1 MKKYTIA
8 IAGNPNCGKTTLFNA
23 LTGAKQRVGNW
34 PGVTVERIEGSYKHQ
49 GYSIDVIDLPGI
61 YSFSAYSLD
70 EKVSREYILF
80 EKPDLVVN
88 IVDATNMERNLYL
101 TTQLLE
107 MQIPVVVTLNM
118 MDVAKQKKIRI
129 EVKHLATHLGC
140 PVIPIVATKKQG
152 IAELKDEIIAAAER
166 HEISRTQVL
175 YDSLVEDAIE
185 KIMERSAPFAQDN
198 NVDNRWLAIKL
209 LESDDLAISM
219 TKNKLEDIITPE
231 SAKIEKHTRSEVDIV
246 IADGRYGFIHG
257 LTRDVVHRDS
267 EIRKNVSDFIDKF
280 VLNRFL
286 SIPIFFGVMYLIFM
300 LTINVGAPFIDFFDG
315 FMGTIFVDGFG
326 HLLTSLNFP
335 QWLLTIL
342 ASGFGGAI
350 QTISTFI
357 PPIFFMFLSLSIL
370 EDSGYMSRAAF
381 VMDRFMRFIGLPGK
395 AFIPMLVGFG
405 CNVPAIMA
413 TRTLENNR
421 DRILTILI
429 NPFMSCGAR
438 LPVYAL
444 FATVFFPG
452 KGGLIIF
459 GIYLIGIFLAVLSGL
474 LFKKT
479 IFQGE
484 TSTFVMELP
493 PYHIPTFN
501 GIMLHTWQ
509 RLKTFILRAG
519 QVILIV
525 VILLSFLNSI
535 GTDGSFGNE
544 DSSNSI
550 LSYIGKCITPVFNPM
565 GVSDRNWPA
574 TVGIIT
580 GIFAKEAVVGTLDA
594 LYSQLD
600 ETEEIEE
607 EFDFWGGIVEAFQTI
622 PEGFKG
628 LGESAADPMGLSV
641 ETSDMEAVEEELEVD
656 SSTFSEMSSR
666 FGGKNN
672 AFAYLLFIL
681 IYAPCVA
688 VIATIYRETNFKWM
702 TFSVLYLTILAW
714 LIATLFY
721 QVSIFAVQPAI
732 SAMWII
738 IIAVIFILFYIGMKI
753 ASKRITIKA

>member
-175 YDSLVEDAIE
+175 YDSVVEDAIE

-267 EIRKNVSDFIDKF
+267 EIRKNS
-280 VLNRFL
+280 LRF
-286 SIPIFFGVMYLIFM
+286 
-300 LTINVGAPFIDFFDG
+300 
-315 FMGTIFVDGFG
+315 
-326 HLLTSLNFP
+326 H
-335 QWLLTIL
+335 
-342 ASGFGGAI
+342 
-350 QTISTFI
+350 
-357 PPIFFMFLSLSIL
+357 
-370 EDSGYMSRAAF
+370 R
-381 VMDRFMRFIGLPGK
+381 
-395 AFIPMLVGFG
+395 
-405 CNVPAIMA
+405 
-413 TRTLENNR
+413 
-421 DRILTILI
+421 
-429 NPFMSCGAR
+429 
-438 LPVYAL
+438 
-444 FATVFFPG
+444 
-452 KGGLIIF
+452 
-459 GIYLIGIFLAVLSGL
+459 
-474 LFKKT
+474 
-479 IFQGE
+479 
-484 TSTFVMELP
+484 
-493 PYHIPTFN
+493 
-501 GIMLHTWQ
+501 
-509 RLKTFILRAG
+509 
-519 QVILIV
+519 
-525 VILLSFLNSI
+525 
-535 GTDGSFGNE
+535 
-544 DSSNSI
+544 
-550 LSYIGKCITPVFNPM
+550 
-565 GVSDRNWPA
+565 
-574 TVGIIT
+574 
-580 GIFAKEAVVGTLDA
+580 
-594 LYSQLD
+594 
-600 ETEEIEE
+600 
-607 EFDFWGGIVEAFQTI
+607 
-622 PEGFKG
+622 
-628 LGESAADPMGLSV
+628 
-641 ETSDMEAVEEELEVD
+641 
-656 SSTFSEMSSR
+656 
-666 FGGKNN
+666 
-672 AFAYLLFIL
+672 
-681 IYAPCVA
+681 
-688 VIATIYRETNFKWM
+688 
-702 TFSVLYLTILAW
+702 
-714 LIATLFY
+714 
-721 QVSIFAVQPAI
+721 
-732 SAMWII
+732 
-738 IIAVIFILFYIGMKI
+738 
-753 ASKRITIKA
+753 

>member
-1 MKKYTIA
+1 
-8 IAGNPNCGKTTLFNA
+8 
-23 LTGAKQRVGNW
+23 
-34 PGVTVERIEGSYKHQ
+34 
-49 GYSIDVIDLPGI
+49 
-61 YSFSAYSLD
+61 
-70 EKVSREYILF
+70 
-80 EKPDLVVN
+80 
-88 IVDATNMERNLYL
+88 
-101 TTQLLE
+101 
-107 MQIPVVVTLNM
+107 
-118 MDVAKQKKIRI
+118 
-129 EVKHLATHLGC
+129 
-140 PVIPIVATKKQG
+140 
-152 IAELKDEIIAAAER
+152 
-166 HEISRTQVL
+166 
-175 YDSLVEDAIE
+175 
-185 KIMERSAPFAQDN
+185 
-198 NVDNRWLAIKL
+198 
-209 LESDDLAISM
+209 
-219 TKNKLEDIITPE
+219 
-231 SAKIEKHTRSEVDIV
+231 
-246 IADGRYGFIHG
+246 
-257 LTRDVVHRDS
+257 
-267 EIRKNVSDFIDKF
+267 
-280 VLNRFL
+280 
-286 SIPIFFGVMYLIFM
+286 
-300 LTINVGAPFIDFFDG
+300 
-315 FMGTIFVDGFG
+315 
-326 HLLTSLNFP
+326 
-335 QWLLTIL
+335 
-342 ASGFGGAI
+342 
-350 QTISTFI
+350 
-357 PPIFFMFLSLSIL
+357 
-370 EDSGYMSRAAF
+370 MSRAAF

-452 KGGLIIF
+452 KGGFLIF

-519 QVILIV
+519 QVILVV

-544 DSSNSI
+544 DSSNSV
-550 LSYIGKCITPVFNPM
+550 LSYIGKSITPIFNPL
-565 GVSDRNWPA
+565 GISNKNWPA

-600 ETEEIEE
+600 KTQETEEEL
-607 EFDFWGGIVEAFQTI
+607 DFWGGIAEAFQSI
-622 PEGFKG
+622 PEGFKE
-628 LGESAADPMGLSV
+628 LGKSAADPMGLSV

-702 TFSVLYLTILAW
+702 LFSVLYLTILAW
-714 LIATLFY
+714 LISTLFY

-753 ASKRITIKA
+753 ASKRITINA

>member
-1 MKKYTIA
+1 MKKFIIA

-88 IVDATNMERNLYL
+88 IVDATNLERNLYL

-107 MQIPVVVTLNM
+107 MQIPVVVALNM

-129 EVKHLATHLGC
+129 EVGHLATHLGC
-140 PVIPIVATKKQG
+140 PVIPIVAAKKQG
-152 IAELKDEIIAAAER
+152 ITELKDEIIAASER

-175 YDSLVEDAIE
+175 YDSVVEDAIE
-185 KIMERSAPFAQDN
+185 KIMEKSAPFAQDN
-198 NVDNRWLAIKL
+198 NVDNRWLTIKL
-209 LESDDLAISM
+209 LEKDELAISM
-219 TKNKLEDIITPE
+219 TKNKLEDIIAPE

-257 LTRDVVHRDS
+257 LSRDVVHRDS

-300 LTINVGAPFIDFFDG
+300 LTINVGSPFIDFFDR
-315 FMGTIFVDGFG
+315 FMGTIFVDGLG
-326 HLLTSLNFP
+326 HLLTNLNFP
-335 QWLLTIL
+335 QWLITIL
-342 ASGFGGAI
+342 ASGFGGAF

-452 KGGLIIF
+452 KGGFLIF
-459 GIYLIGIFLAVLSGL
+459 GIYLIGILLAVLSGL
-474 LFKKT
+474 LFKST

-550 LSYIGKCITPVFNPM
+550 LSYIGKCVTPVFNPM
-565 GVSDRNWPA
+565 GVTDRNWPA

-600 ETEEIEE
+600 ETEETEE
-607 EFDFWGGIVEAFQTI
+607 TFDFWGGIIEAFQTI
-622 PEGFKG
+622 PDGFKG

-714 LIATLFY
+714 LISTLFY

-732 SAMWII
+732 SAMWIV
-738 IIAVIFILFYIGMKI
+738 IIAVIFILFYTGMKV
-753 ASKRITIKA
+753 ASKRITINA

>member
-175 YDSLVEDAIE
+175 YDSVVEDAIE

-209 LESDDLAISM
+209 LEKDELAISM
-219 TKNKLEDIITPE
+219 TKNTLEDIITPE
-231 SAKIEKHTRSEVDIV
+231 SAKIEKHTRNEVDIV

-257 LTRDVVHRDS
+257 LSRDVVHRDS

-519 QVILIV
+519 QVILVV

-544 DSSNSI
+544 DSSNSV
-550 LSYIGKCITPVFNPM
+550 LSYIGKSITPIFNPL
-565 GVSDRNWPA
+565 GISNKNWPA

-600 ETEEIEE
+600 KTQETEEEL
-607 EFDFWGGIVEAFQTI
+607 DFWGGIAEAFQSI
-622 PEGFKG
+622 PEGFKE
-628 LGESAADPMGLSV
+628 LGKSAADPMGLSV

-702 TFSVLYLTILAW
+702 LFSVLYLTILAW

-738 IIAVIFILFYIGMKI
+738 IIAVIFILFYIGMKL